1 MTYLWRF
8 QHRNWTTK
16 SDIILQIKDN
26 SKKRQININRIST
39 GKNQSS
45 NVKSSNI
52 KIKEAKKWCSCNCSH
67 RSREGHIVTLRKD
80 PKSTRKLQG
89 NSRKKRIRKLEDH
102 DRIWNLGRRRDHMK
116 SFLKNQISDT
126 RRSCNSELRKSKIDK
141 HRFHI
146 TITRTRMSWPNCKM
160 PFKKNWKTKWVNS
173 KCKLPI

>member
-1 MTYLWRF
+1 MCLWRF

-26 SKKRQININRIST
+26 SKKHPININRISIS
-39 GKNQSS
+39 KNQSS

-52 KIKEAKKWCSCNCSH
+52 KIKEVKKWCSCSCSH
-67 RSREGHIVTLRKD
+67 RIREGRTAPLRKD
-80 PKSTRKLQG
+80 PKSTGKLQG
-89 NSRKKRIRKLEDH
+89 NSRKKRIREDH
-102 DRIWNLGRRRDHMK
+102 DRIWNLGRRRGHMK
-116 SFLKNQISDT
+116 SFLKSQISDT

-141 HRFHI
+141 HRYHI
-146 TITRTRMSWPNCKM
+146 AITSNRMSWPNCKM